1 MEDLGMVEFI
11 LCILLFMGI
20 IGPQLGV
27 PLHVF
32 GPESHMTSIVAMA
45 LGKRKIHS
53 GTSYRSSSFVCN
65 QYCVM

>member
-1 MEDLGMVEFI
+1 MEDLGMVEFYT
-11 LCILLFMGI
+11 LYVFFMVS

-45 LGKRKIHS
+45 LGKRKIQS

-65 QYCVM
+65 Q